1 MHDRD
6 LTIRNAGQT
15 RQILFSTFERKHDVA
30 NISSFRTSH
39 APSPSATRAKHATS
53 TCELLYFPTYVSTLT
68 NHAKDAAGC
77 QRSDAN
83 RWTAGSGVTDGG
95 QRCETSPRL
104 AKCKNRIPTIYV
116 LEFSGFQQVVVP
128 FYVYWNIFRL
138 FMVLLQPYTSRF
150 TIVTQVA
157 FCVLYGG
164 PPTVAYRS
172 FELSFPSWLQPGVML
187 LTVRYSHCISKP
199 VKRQFT
205 MTPNLQISVFCYDI
219 SAIHAF

>member
-116 LEFSGFQQVVVP
+116 LEFSGFQ
-128 FYVYWNIFRL
+128 
-138 FMVLLQPYTSRF
+138 
-150 TIVTQVA
+150 
-157 FCVLYGG
+157 
-164 PPTVAYRS
+164 
-172 FELSFPSWLQPGVML
+172 
-187 LTVRYSHCISKP
+187 
-199 VKRQFT
+199 
-205 MTPNLQISVFCYDI
+205 
-219 SAIHAF
+219 